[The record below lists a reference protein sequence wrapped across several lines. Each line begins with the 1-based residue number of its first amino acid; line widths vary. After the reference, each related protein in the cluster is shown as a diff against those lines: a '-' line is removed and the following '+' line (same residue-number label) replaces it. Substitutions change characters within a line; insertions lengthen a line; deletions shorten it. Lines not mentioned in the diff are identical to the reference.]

1 MAVPNA
7 FGDEPKPSIDHGQVR
22 TSTDLVGSKLQPL
35 LFYGLPWCLLQVRW
49 TLAVYEFLDTDQFS
63 NLDTLMLQLAPRQCL
78 LSLDADAAKGK
89 PRGDMAKVRSYL
101 CCS

>member
-1 MAVPNA
+1 M
-7 FGDEPKPSIDHGQVR
+7 
-22 TSTDLVGSKLQPL
+22 
-35 LFYGLPWCLLQVRW
+35 RW

-89 PRGDMAKVRSYL
+89 PRGDMAKVRSYFL
-101 CCS
+101 FVTIEASC